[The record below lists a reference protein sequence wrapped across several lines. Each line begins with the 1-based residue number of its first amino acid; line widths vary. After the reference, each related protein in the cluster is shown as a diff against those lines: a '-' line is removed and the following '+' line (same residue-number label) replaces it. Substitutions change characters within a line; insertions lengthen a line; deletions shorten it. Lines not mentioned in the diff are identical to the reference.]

1 MTDLRPPLLRTGDQ
15 IRRLPAGSD
24 RQFGGGA
31 GLRRVAV
38 VEGYPHVVAGAHRV
52 TRSLLA
58 ALPAHGWEGVVVL
71 PADGPAAEGF
81 AAAGIAVEVV
91 EAPAALQRYGG
102 TSHRGA
108 AGAALPGYWRSVS
121 RVLADVDVV
130 HALDPRGL
138 LLGGPAARMARRPL
152 VWQLHTTSRWG
163 TVNRL
168 GTTLARQVCVMS
180 ASSRDEMPGLGRAA
194 AVVAPPVADGLRA
207 LGVAAPGPRPVVA
220 TIARPHPEKGLD
232 VLVDALALLPPDVVL
247 RIVGTGPDD
256 DGPGAALRARIDRL
270 GLADRVELAGW
281 RADPL
286 ATVADAWVYV
296 QPSRSESY
304 GLALAEAR
312 ALGLAT
318 VATDVPG
325 LREQVRPGVDG
336 LLVPAEDP
344 AALAAAIAR
353 LLDDRATAAR
363 LAAAARDAALAGP
376 TEAAHAADWARRYTA
391 LAPA

>member
-1 MTDLRPPLLRTGDQ
+1 
-15 IRRLPAGSD
+15 
-24 RQFGGGA
+24 
-31 GLRRVAV
+31 VAV

-58 ALPAHGWEGVVVL
+58 ALPEHGWEGVVVL

-81 AAAGIAVEVV
+81 AAAGIAVEIV

-102 TSHRGA
+102 TSRRAA
-108 AGAALPGYWRSVS
+108 AGAALPGYWRSIS
-121 RVLADVDVV
+121 RVLAEVDVV

-163 TVNRL
+163 AVNRL

-180 ASSRDEMPGLGRAA
+180 ASSRDEMAGLGRRRPVAIA
-194 AVVAPPVADGLRA
+194 APPVPDGLRTLA
-207 LGVAAPGPRPVVA
+207 AAPGPRPVVA

-232 VLVDALALLPPDVVL
+232 VLVDALALLPSEVTL

-256 DGPGAALRARIDRL
+256 DGPGAATLRDRIDGL

-286 ATVADAWVYV
+286 AAVADAWAYV

-312 ALGLAT
+312 AIGLPA
-318 VATDVPG
+318 VVTDVPG
-325 LREQVRPGVDG
+325 LREQVRPEVDG
-336 LLVPAEDP
+336 LVVPSEDP
-344 AALAAAIAR
+344 AALAAAVGR
-353 LLDDRATAAR
+353 LLDDRALAAR
-363 LAAAARDAALAGP
+363 LGAAARDAALAGP

-391 LAPA
+391 LAPASASRF

>member
-1 MTDLRPPLLRTGDQ
+1 M
-15 IRRLPAGSD
+15 
-24 RQFGGGA
+24 
-31 GLRRVAV
+31 AV
-38 VEGYPHVVAGAHRV
+38 VEGYPHVLAGAHRV

-81 AAAGIAVEVV
+81 AAAGIAVEIV

-102 TSHRGA
+102 TSRRGA
-108 AGAALPGYWRSVS
+108 AGAALPGYWRSIS

-163 TVNRL
+163 AVNRL
-168 GTTLARQVCVMS
+168 GTTMARQVCVMS
-180 ASSRDEMPGLGRAA
+180 ASSRDEMPGLGWGGGRGRRRPVAIA
-194 AVVAPPVADGLRA
+194 APPLPDGLRVLA
-207 LGVAAPGPRPVVA
+207 VAAPGPHPVVA

-232 VLVDALALLPPDVVL
+232 VLVDALALLPPNVVL

-256 DGPGAALRARIDRL
+256 DGPGAMSLRARIDRL

-286 ATVADAWVYV
+286 AAVADAWAYV

-318 VATDVPG
+318 VSTDVPG
-325 LREQVRPGVDG
+325 LREQVRPGTDG
-336 LLVPAEDP
+336 LVVPSDDP
-344 AALAAAIAR
+344 VALAAAIGR
-353 LLDDRATAAR
+353 LLSDRPGAAR
-363 LAAAARDAALAGP
+363 LGAAARDAALAGP
-376 TEAAHAADWARRYTA
+376 TESAHAADWARRYTA